1 MVVTKL
7 LINLPY
13 FLPFW
18 KMFLEETPFML
29 KKKKGKLMFW
39 VIDPKIIEILN
50 SNFSNFKKHMLMW
63 KIIRSLCTLCW
74 MGFLYPIYPS
84 LSSKSVSTF
93 EKLRKEKEKK
103 LSPTQHDTRTEKQT
117 KQKRSICFISHG
129 HRTLKLNPN
138 LPCFPLIL
146 ENQNT
151 LTFFIFLSSTKTE
164 NP

>member
-1 MVVTKL
+1 
-7 LINLPY
+7 
-13 FLPFW
+13 
-18 KMFLEETPFML
+18 
-29 KKKKGKLMFW
+29 
-39 VIDPKIIEILN
+39 
-50 SNFSNFKKHMLMW
+50 
-63 KIIRSLCTLCW
+63 
-74 MGFLYPIYPS
+74 MGFLYPICLS

-117 KQKRSICFISHG
+117 KQKISICFISHG

-151 LTFFIFLSSTKTE
+151 LTFSSHYKTSLPHFPLILKTQKALTYCSHSKKRKSSVG
-164 NP
+164 NDSYLTL